1 VKVRPYIPQ
10 YENVAHRYVTGTAD
24 ARVVEVRNKLSSKIK
39 ELEKDLANQKETNK
53 VAQVAL
59 LGFIQQLAIAS
70 GDPSPA
76 LLARINAKFVELGGN
91 TTPEEN
97 QRLVEATIA
106 MSLGDLMNLL
116 FDGVRPRITE
126 T

>member
-1 VKVRPYIPQ
+1 MPFLGLTR
-10 YENVAHRYVTGTAD
+10 ESTAD
-24 ARVVEVRNKLSSKIK
+24 ARVAEVQNKLSIKIK
-39 ELEKDLANQKETNK
+39 ELENDLANQKATNK

-59 LGFIQQLAIAS
+59 LGFIQQLAIAD

-97 QRLVEATIA
+97 KRLVEATLA
-106 MSLGDLMNLL
+106 MNLGDLMTLL
-116 FDGVRPRITE
+116 FDGVGVGVQPRITE
-126 T
+126 A